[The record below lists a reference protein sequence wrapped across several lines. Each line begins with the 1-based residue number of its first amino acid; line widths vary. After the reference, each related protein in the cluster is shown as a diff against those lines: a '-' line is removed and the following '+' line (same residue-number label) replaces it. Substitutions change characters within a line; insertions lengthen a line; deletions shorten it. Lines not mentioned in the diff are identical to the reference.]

1 MGNRIKWTRCS
12 DMFKTGDGAY
22 PIVQFAGGYNGDT
35 YLDIRLI
42 KRTKAK
48 GFVILTCNGGNK
60 GFKKALMFIVK
71 NRKKF
76 IKIIRGSR
84 KMRGLKK

>member
-1 MGNRIKWTRCS
+1 MPRIKWMRCS
-12 DMFKTGDGAY
+12 DMFKSKDGAY

-42 KRTKAK
+42 KSTKAK

-60 GFKKALMFIVK
+60 GFKKALKFIVK
-71 NRKKF
+71 NRKKLIRI
-76 IKIIRGSR
+76 IKGFRR
-84 KMRGLKK
+84 MRGLKK